1 MQKANSL
8 PQDRDS
14 NPWRYCV
21 VCSRHHDQGRKH
33 IFTTKHKNKLNT
45 ILNKFSEKVR
55 SARQRVQKPGVME
68 GELEPDS
75 TLWCYF
81 CQLEVTRHVT
91 DHFTTMVWGGL
102 LEHMASPSHHK
113 STRRFWWLNGAD
125 KKLLQNFL
133 LFEAEYRRYKELV
146 AVTLEQLET
155 RRELKQKEEVRQLQA
170 KEESQALAAR
180 EVCHLLRC
188 LSSSYMYPLTKPST
202 NTCT

>member
-1 MQKANSL
+1 MYLLQ
-8 PQDRDS
+8 
-14 NPWRYCV
+14 
-21 VCSRHHDQGRKH
+21 
-33 IFTTKHKNKLNT
+33 
-45 ILNKFSEKVR
+45 VR

-188 LSSSYMYPLTKPST
+188 LSSSYIHQPPDLL
-202 NTCT
+202 